1 MRTFN
6 SDADPFIMRQIR
18 SDPRQPNHLER
29 QDLLAELVAGR
40 NGHVLRRRRMPPW
53 LNRRPL
59 KNN

>member
-6 SDADPFIMRQIR
+6 SDADPIIMQQTG
-18 SDPRQPNHLER
+18 SDPPQPNHLER
-29 QDLLAELVAGR
+29 QGLLTELVADR